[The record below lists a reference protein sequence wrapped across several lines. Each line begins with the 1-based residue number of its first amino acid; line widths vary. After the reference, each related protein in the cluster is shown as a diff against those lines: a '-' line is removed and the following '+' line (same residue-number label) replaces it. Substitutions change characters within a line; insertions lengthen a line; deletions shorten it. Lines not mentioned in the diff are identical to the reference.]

1 MTDEPRIEYVE
12 EHCGLLDAPTA
23 PHPHIGVVVLM
34 GAPSRA
40 PANGRPVARPVRLGV
55 RCGPAEIRDLV
66 IVIDD
71 DDNPDG
77 RRREHYALIANRMM
91 QDLTN

>member
-1 MTDEPRIEYVE
+1 MP
-12 EHCGLLDAPTA
+12 GLW
-23 PHPHIGVVVLM
+23 
-34 GAPSRA
+34 
-40 PANGRPVARPVRLGV
+40 RLGV

-77 RRREHYALIANRMM
+77 WRREHYALITNRMM
-91 QDLTN
+91 QDLAN